1 MAAIALRTWQRTWR
15 RKRLRP
21 WRLAWQP
28 AALRSRPRSS
38 HQNRQHDWQP
48 SALTL
53 RAEVPSLAERDG
65 ERERE
70 REREH
75 ERVHSFEADVGEREQ
90 NGQGSR
96 KQKGDRA

>member
-70 REREH
+70 R
-75 ERVHSFEADVGEREQ
+75 VQSFEADVGEREQ

>member
-1 MAAIALRTWQRTWR
+1 MAVIALRTWQRTWR

-70 REREH
+70 RERE
-75 ERVHSFEADVGEREQ
+75 RVQSFEADVGEREQ

>member
-53 RAEVPSLAERDG
+53 RAEVPSLAERDC

-70 REREH
+70 RERE
-75 ERVHSFEADVGEREQ
+75 RVQSFEADVGEREQ